1 MKVYFACSITGGRT
15 FEPVYQ
21 IMVGALVSD
30 GHQVLTAHLAEPDA
44 GEKEAVLP
52 PQEVYTRDVGWILA
66 SDVLIAE
73 VSVPSHGVGYEIGFA
88 LGAGKPVLALYE
100 QGCKVSK
107 MISGNP
113 DAHLQVKAYRE
124 VQEGIQIMR
133 NFLKEIAGGA
143 RIEEFSDLC
152 GTQ

>member
-21 IMVGALVSD
+21 AMVGALASD
-30 GHQVLTAHLAEPDA
+30 GHQVLTAHLAEPGA
-44 GEKEAVLP
+44 GEKEAVLLP
-52 PQEVYTRDVGWILA
+52 REVYARDVDWILA

-100 QGCKVSK
+100 QGCQVSK

-113 DAHLQVKAYRE
+113 DAHLHVKAYRGA
-124 VQEGIQIMR
+124 QDNIQIMR
-133 NFLKEIAGGA
+133 SFLKEIAGGT
-143 RIEEFSDLC
+143 RMEEFSDP
-152 GTQ
+152 GGAQ